1 MSKVIKT
8 VAKNSKD
15 ARKTGL
21 SAAMS
26 MKMGGKLVENMVDH
40 R

>member
-15 ARKTGL
+15 TGGTGA
-21 SAAMS
+21 SATMS
-26 MKMGGKLVENMVDH
+26 MEMEDKQVGGGH
-40 R
+40 GRI

>member
-15 ARKTGL
+15 TGRKGP
-21 SAAMS
+21 SAATS
-26 MKMGGKLVENMVDH
+26 MEMEDFHGGGHCRK
-40 R
+40 